1 MDKEKRAWLLLLG
14 LIAVLSLPLLSVAA
28 ITQYSGTITPND
40 EFFEL
45 SISGTPD
52 IDVGA
57 WRLRVHGLVERQLNL
72 SYENVTAMPRSEVTA
87 TLKCPEGPSGTAEWA
102 GVRLSYVLDAAGL
115 EENATEIVFYG
126 ADGYSSSL
134 TVEDALD
141 QDVLLCWEMNGET
154 LPRDQGHPLK
164 LVAPGKAGYKWV
176 KWLTGIEAVDYD
188 YKGYWE
194 SQGWDDDA
202 DLATFSDWGTHALLL
217 SVVYIITGLAT
228 VSGFRLMRK
237 GSAWKALPGFMGGRF
252 HIYSSKISFLAL
264 WLVFIYW
271 AYATWQTRGNLF
283 YSPHGV
289 LSAVMISLFTSG
301 TVLSPLLRKY
311 PGLKVLH
318 CNLIMFGFVMYT
330 GVILTGIYTAWGTG
344 F

>member
-1 MDKEKRAWLLLLG
+1 MLLG
-14 LIAVLSLPLLSVAA
+14 VLIALLSLPLVSVAA
-28 ITQYSGTITPND
+28 VTRSGETVTPND

-52 IDVGA
+52 IDIGA
-57 WRLRVHGLVERQLNL
+57 WRLSVHGMVERPLNL
-72 SYENVTAMPRSEVTA
+72 SYENLTAMPRSEVTA
-87 TLKCPEGPSGTAEWA
+87 ILKCPEGPSGTAVWA
-102 GVRLSYVLDAAGL
+102 GVRLSYVLDMAGL
-115 EENATEIVFYG
+115 EENATELVFYG

-134 TVEDALD
+134 TVGDALGE
-141 QDVLLCWEMNGET
+141 DVLLCWEMNGET

-202 DLATFSDWGTHALLL
+202 DLATFSDWGIHALLL
-217 SVVYIITGLAT
+217 SVVYIIAGLAT
-228 VSGFRLMRK
+228 VSGFRLMRS
-237 GSAWKALPGFMGGRF
+237 GSAWNALPGFMGRRF
-252 HIYSSKISFLAL
+252 HIHSSKISFLAL

-271 AYATWQTRGNLF
+271 AYATLRTRGDLF

-289 LSAVMISLFTSG
+289 LSGVMIALFTSG
-301 TVLSPLLRKY
+301 TVLSPLLQEHPR
-311 PGLKVLH
+311 LKVLH

-330 GVILTGIYTAWGTG
+330 GVIITGIYMAWGTG
-344 F
+344 L